1 MHVHRTCFV
10 LDCFNTS
17 CRCETS
23 HNKPHNW
30 HANSSRGSV
39 MHLSRERNAPR
50 NLEPNLSQ
58 MLHSVQFI
66 SKLTIFICKQLKRPV
81 AFNAVHQGLSNCFH
95 DVGPTVAL
103 SLVFI
108 WLCIMFD
115 CDHVSWTWAQN
126 CSCSLASCMCK
137 SSVGFNFVGI
147 DIICTMAQHFVKIS
161 QPRVHFFFP
170 SLGDTAGDDLGVLVH
185 NEMRRHHLCDC
196 ANCKGFVFL
205 TTCVAMLSA
214 QCI

>member
-1 MHVHRTCFV
+1 MCIEHVLFWIV
-10 LDCFNTS
+10 LTQAVIVKQVTTNHTTGMPILYVEVSFIS
-17 CRCETS
+17 AE
-23 HNKPHNW
+23 
-30 HANSSRGSV
+30 RG
-39 MHLSRERNAPR
+39 MRREILSRTS
-50 NLEPNLSQ
+50 LKCHIQFSSVLS
-58 MLHSVQFI
+58 LQF
-66 SKLTIFICKQLKRPV
+66 SFLKRPV

-196 ANCKGFVFL
+196 ANCKVFVFL